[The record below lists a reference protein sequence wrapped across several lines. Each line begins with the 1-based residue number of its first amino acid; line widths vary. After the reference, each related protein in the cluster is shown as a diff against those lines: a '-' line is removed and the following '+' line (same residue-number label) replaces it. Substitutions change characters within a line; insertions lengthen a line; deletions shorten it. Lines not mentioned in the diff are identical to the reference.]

1 MLSIRD
7 PRAAQL
13 AKKLAKKRKSTM
25 TNVIIE
31 ALENELRKER
41 DKEPLVDRLAKLA
54 EKATAMAGPKQSEI
68 TKEEIDALWGQ

>member
-1 MLSIRD
+1 MLSILD
-7 PRAAQL
+7 PRAALL
-13 AKKLAKKRKSTM
+13 AKKLAKKRKTTM

-54 EKATAMAGPKQSEI
+54 EKATSMAGPNQSEI